1 MSAVR
6 LAPNLAVGRN
16 RYVLKDTLG
25 IDWICST
32 ELVFESCLLK
42 LSQKV
47 GQTGTRLADVVMVFK
62 QDFHFGVL
70 RSAQIRLRAWTP
82 LRSLYGF

>member
-1 MSAVR
+1 
-6 LAPNLAVGRN
+6 
-16 RYVLKDTLG
+16 
-25 IDWICST
+25 
-32 ELVFESCLLK
+32 LK